1 MMNWLRKVMYGRYGV
16 DQFSLFLMGLY
27 LVLYLAA
34 NISRLGV
41 LGWLAMLPA
50 IFAIFRMFSRNL
62 AKRRAENA
70 KFMELAGPLIR
81 WVRMRRTIHRD
92 KDHCYFKCPNCG
104 QHLRVPKGKGNITV
118 TCRNCGVSFE
128 EKS

>member
-1 MMNWLRKVMYGRYGV
+1 MYGRYGV

-92 KDHCYFKCPNCG
+92 KDHCYFKCPTADSTCG
-104 QHLRVPKGKGNITV
+104 CPRGRGKLPSPAATAA
-118 TCRNCGVSFE
+118 
-128 EKS
+128 